1 MAVTQDGANMRRGAV
16 GTAAA
21 RRVAVRAL
29 TVGGNGL
36 AGGEGA
42 PVSVTRRADLQC
54 RCSGGIRAFG
64 GRRRLMITCPL
75 PSPLDLGR
83 TSKFAILSSVSS
95 STRQMTSST
104 APSQSGN
111 VRKLSP
117 DPHPRC
123 PATTPRSLSTRA
135 PAVRSLTALHPPPP
149 PRPAAS
155 TLTRLPARPP
165 PTHLPRRCPPNEPL
179 LDARSPVARDS
190 FEGSPQAPGRAAPTP
205 STPSA

>member
-1 MAVTQDGANMRRGAV
+1 LAVRQLGANMRRAPV
-16 GTAAA
+16 RTAAA

-29 TVGGNGL
+29 TGGGNGL

-104 APSQSGN
+104 APITKWQRAQVIPRPSSAMPCDDTEIVEHACARRTLPHGP
-111 VRKLSP
+111 SP
-117 DPHPRC
+117 S
-123 PATTPRSLSTRA
+123 ATSTPRRLHTHAPSRSAST
-135 PAVRSLTALHPPPP
+135 HPP
-149 PRPAAS
+149 AAP
-155 TLTRLPARPP
+155 LPAK
-165 PTHLPRRCPPNEPL
+165 
-179 LDARSPVARDS
+179 
-190 FEGSPQAPGRAAPTP
+190 
-205 STPSA
+205 

>member
-1 MAVTQDGANMRRGAV
+1 MPEPRVL
-16 GTAAA
+16 TAAA

-29 TVGGNGL
+29 TGGGNGL

-155 TLTRLPARPP
+155 HSRAFTPGLHP
-165 PTHLPRRCPPNEPL
+165 PTCQMSRC
-179 LDARSPVARDS
+179 ST
-190 FEGSPQAPGRAAPTP
+190 GRASRQTQCQ
-205 STPSA
+205 TECRGEGGQGGGGERGGKSACAEGGPEGKR

>member
-1 MAVTQDGANMRRGAV
+1 MRGTRLGRALLGQATRANMRRRPV
-16 GTAAA
+16 LTAAA

-95 STRQMTSST
+95 STRQMASST
-104 APSQSGN
+104 APITKWQRAQ
-111 VRKLSP
+111 VI
-117 DPHPRC
+117 PRC
-123 PATTPRSLSTRA
+123 SSAMPCDDTEIVEHACARRTLPHGPSPPATSTPRRLHTHA
-135 PAVRSLTALHPPPP
+135 PSRSALRGSRVGLHPP
-149 PRPAAS
+149 
-155 TLTRLPARPP
+155 TR
-165 PTHLPRRCPPNEPL
+165 
-179 LDARSPVARDS
+179 
-190 FEGSPQAPGRAAPTP
+190 RAATRQMSCC
-205 STPSA
+205 STRGPPWRT